1 MQLKV
6 IKILLNKIP
15 ILNHNLI
22 NLILKEFWNLL
33 PKKKILKNWI
43 LFDKINWSNS

>member
-15 ILNHNLI
+15 ILNENII
-22 NLILKEFWNLL
+22 NLIMKEFWNLL
-33 PKKKILKNWI
+33 PKKENIKRLDS
-43 LFDKINWSNS
+43 FR

>member
-15 ILNHNLI
+15 ILNENLI

-33 PKKKILKNWI
+33 PKKKNIKKLDS
-43 LFDKINWSNS
+43 F